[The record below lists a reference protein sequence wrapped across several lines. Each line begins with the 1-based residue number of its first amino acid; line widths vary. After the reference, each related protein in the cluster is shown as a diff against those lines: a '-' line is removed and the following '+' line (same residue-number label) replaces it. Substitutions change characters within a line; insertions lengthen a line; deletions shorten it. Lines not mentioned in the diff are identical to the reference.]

1 MIALPRVRDV
11 IVYVIRHELSCK
23 GNKCTGLG
31 MVLWGANVH
40 VIPRKLSSNGNKCTG
55 VGLMLPTSGNV
66 DVLVQLNWM
75 SCFPAWTYLYA

>member
-1 MIALPRVRDV
+1 
-11 IVYVIRHELSCK
+11 
-23 GNKCTGLG
+23 
-31 MVLWGANVH
+31 
-40 VIPRKLSSNGNKCTG
+40 LSSNGNKCTG